1 VKWATLRFD
10 ADAAQWVASEE
21 WHPQQRSR
29 WLDDGRYELQVPY
42 SEATELAMDILRHGD
57 SVVVVG
63 DKTLT
68 ALIAQRLQHAAARY
82 A

>member
-1 VKWATLRFD
+1 
-10 ADAAQWVASEE
+10 
-21 WHPQQRSR
+21 
-29 WLDDGRYELQVPY
+29 
-42 SEATELAMDILRHGD
+42 MDILRHGD